1 MKLIAPAALVLGSII
16 SGAAPILL
24 RPYSAYTISGIVTV
38 AAATIS
44 PFLMPAAAKAPAALS
59 TSSRSMP

>member
-38 AAATIS
+38 AAATMS
-44 PFLMPAAAKAPAALS
+44 PFLIPAAVKAPAARS
-59 TSSRSMP
+59 ASVSRVP